1 MSRRV
6 DRINGLLR
14 QELSQLL
21 SRHAKDPRINGVI
34 TITQVKTSPDLRNAR
49 VYVSVMGDNDAK
61 RQALAGIESAATFLR
76 HELRDRLS
84 LRYVPFMKFELDD
97 SLEDADALIRLMD
110 QMQTQPDAP
119 AGAAGEDS
127 GSRPVRGSQPP
138 HSPSASHEH
147 NTP

>member
-21 SRHAKDPRINGVI
+21 SRQTKDPRINGVI
-34 TITQVKTSPDLRNAR
+34 TITQVKTSADLRNAR
-49 VYVSVMGDNDAK
+49 VYVSVMGDADAK

-84 LRYVPFMKFELDD
+84 LRYVPFMKFELDE
-97 SLEDADALIRLMD
+97 SMEDANALLRMID
-110 QMQTQPDAP
+110 QLKAQP
-119 AGAAGEDS
+119 AGTDEATRDDS
-127 GSRPVRGSQPP
+127 TVRGVPDNQPR
-138 HSPSASHEH
+138 SA
-147 NTP
+147 

>member
-21 SRHAKDPRINGVI
+21 SRQAKDPRINGVI
-34 TITQVKTSPDLRNAR
+34 TITQVKTSADLRSAR
-49 VYVSVMGDNDAK
+49 VYVSVMGSADAK
-61 RQALAGIESAATFLR
+61 REALAGIESAATFLR

-97 SLEDADALIRLMD
+97 SMEDANALLRMMD
-110 QMQTQPDAP
+110 QLKA
-119 AGAAGEDS
+119 
-127 GSRPVRGSQPP
+127 QPP
-138 HSPSASHEH
+138 GPDEDTRDDSTARGIPDNQPRSASHEY
-147 NTP
+147 NAP

>member
-21 SRHAKDPRINGVI
+21 SRQTKDPRINGVI
-34 TITQVKTSPDLRNAR
+34 TITQVKTSADLRNAR
-49 VYVSVMGDNDAK
+49 VYVSVMGDADAK

-84 LRYVPFMKFELDD
+84 LRYVPFMKFELDE
-97 SLEDADALIRLMD
+97 SMENANALLRMID
-110 QMQTQPDAP
+110 QLKAQP
-119 AGAAGEDS
+119 AGTDEATRDDS
-127 GSRPVRGSQPP
+127 TVRGVPDNQPR
-138 HSPSASHEH
+138 SA
-147 NTP
+147 